1 MISCERAFYLKKN
14 HLFKNI
20 AAMKFATFA
29 AAALFAAG
37 ILLYASDPVKIGDK
51 YYYEDAAGNLILAPE
66 GSVREAPK
74 RRPLRSG
81 KYGMPHPYSW
91 HAQTGEAPS
100 PKTRRSEKT
109 ESSGETS
116 GSDALKEKIAAARVL
131 AENPKDVGANKN
143 IQEKEEL
150 EYFLCEIVEIKDGSR
165 RLLGKAEL
173 SMPARAYVPEI
184 AVLAEY
190 GEIRIVAE
198 ISKRQN

>member
-116 GSDALKEKIAAARVL
+116 APDALKEKIAAARVL
-131 AENPKDVGANKN
+131 AENPKAGCAKEN
-143 IQEKEEL
+143 IKEKEEL
-150 EYFLCEIVEIKDGSR
+150 EYYSCKIVEIKGGNR
-165 RLLGKAEL
+165 RLLGNAEF
-173 SMPARAYVPEI
+173 SMPAQADVPENI
-184 AVLAEY
+184 VLAEC
-190 GEIRIVAE
+190 GETRIVAE
-198 ISKRQN
+198 ISKLQN